1 MSLPLNGRWLYRERR
16 SMGRP
21 VAIPAQL
28 LHSKEHA
35 A

>member
-1 MSLPLNGRWLYRERR
+1 MSLSLNGRWLIAEGR

-21 VAIPAQL
+21 VAMIAQL